1 MAPFGS
7 EAPLGSGLVS
17 RGRGLLLGGAGVTLL
32 VGAWVA
38 SAGPVALF
46 RRQNLSGFSERKAP
60 GTDFE
65 EWSNVPATPKKI
77 YTSADANETVV
88 AVIVWGLKL
97 AIVAIVALVLFM
109 VARELWRRR
118 PEAPP
123 DRVADGA
130 SIDTLPEVLLEGAG
144 ARMEELETGTPTN
157 AIVACWVRLEEE
169 VAAAGLKE
177 DRSRTSAEVVSSVLG
192 HYAVD
197 ADALAELAA
206 LYREARFSEHALTEV
221 HRGRARD
228 ALTTVHV
235 DLRRAATK
243 EALRA

>member
-1 MAPFGS
+1 M
-7 EAPLGSGLVS
+7 S
-17 RGRGLLLGGAGVTLL
+17 RGRGPLLAGAGVTLL

-60 GTDFE
+60 GSDFE
-65 EWSNVPATPKKI
+65 EWSNVPPPPKKI
-77 YTSADANETVV
+77 YSSADANETVV

-97 AIVAIVALVLFM
+97 LIVAVVALVLFM
-109 VARELWRRR
+109 VIRDLWQRR
-118 PEAPP
+118 PQRLP
-123 DRVADGA
+123 DQAQAGGPL
-130 SIDTLPEVLLEGAG
+130 DTLPEVLLEGAVG
-144 ARMEELETGTPTN
+144 RMEELETGTPTD

-169 VAAAGLKE
+169 VAAAGMKQ
-177 DRSRTSAEVVSSVLG
+177 DRSRTSTEVVARVLG
-192 HYAVD
+192 QYAVD

-206 LYREARFSEHALTEV
+206 LYREARFSDHALTEAD
-221 HRGRARD
+221 RARARD

>member
-1 MAPFGS
+1 M
-7 EAPLGSGLVS
+7 VT
-17 RGRGLLLGGAGVTLL
+17 GALTTLF

-46 RRQNLSGFSERKAP
+46 RRQNLSGFSERSAR

-65 EWSNVPATPKKI
+65 EWSNVPPPPEKI
-77 YTSADANETVV
+77 YSSADADETVV
-88 AVIVWGLKL
+88 AVIVWGLRL
-97 AIVAIVALVLFM
+97 LIVAIVATVVFL
-109 VARELWRRR
+109 VARELWQRR
-118 PEAPP
+118 PV
-123 DRVADGA
+123 RVAEPEAGPPM
-130 SIDTLPEVLLEGAG
+130 DTLPEVLLGGAM
-144 ARMEELETGTPTN
+144 ARLEHLETGTPTD

-177 DRSRTSAEVVSSVLG
+177 DASRTSSEVVADVLG
-192 HYAVD
+192 EYDVD
-197 ADALAELAA
+197 AQALAELAA
-206 LYREARFSEHALTEV
+206 LYREARFSEHALTEA
-221 HRGRARD
+221 HRARARD

>member
-1 MAPFGS
+1 MLA
-7 EAPLGSGLVS
+7 
-17 RGRGLLLGGAGVTLL
+17 GALTTLL

-46 RRQNLSGFSERKAP
+46 RRQNLSGFSERAAP

-65 EWSNVPATPKKI
+65 EWSNVPPEPKKI

-97 AIVAIVALVLFM
+97 AVVAIVATVVFL
-109 VARELWRRR
+109 VARELWCRR
-118 PEAPP
+118 PEPAEASAAVAP
-123 DRVADGA
+123 
-130 SIDTLPEVLLEGAG
+130 IDTLPEVLLEGAG
-144 ARMEELETGTPTN
+144 ARMEGLETGTPTD

-177 DRSRTSAEVVSSVLG
+177 DHSRTSSEVVADVLG
-192 HYAVD
+192 EHDVD
-197 ADALAELAA
+197 AAALAELAA
-206 LYREARFSEHALTEV
+206 LYREARFSEHALTEA
-221 HRGRARD
+221 HRARARD

>member
-1 MAPFGS
+1 MLA
-7 EAPLGSGLVS
+7 
-17 RGRGLLLGGAGVTLL
+17 GALTTLF

-46 RRQNLSGFSERKAP
+46 RRQNLSGFSERAAP

-65 EWSNVPATPKKI
+65 QWSNVPPEPKKI

-97 AIVAIVALVLFM
+97 AIVAIVATVVFM

-118 PEAPP
+118 PEPAASEAP
-123 DRVADGA
+123 AA
-130 SIDTLPEVLLEGAG
+130 AIDTLPEVLLEGASI
-144 ARMEELETGTPTN
+144 RMEGLETGTPTD

-177 DRSRTSAEVVSSVLG
+177 DDSRTSSEVVADVLG
-192 HYAVD
+192 DYDVD
-197 ADALAELAA
+197 AAALAELAA
-206 LYREARFSEHALTEV
+206 LYREARFSEHALTET
-221 HRGRARD
+221 HRARARD

>member
-1 MAPFGS
+1 MLA
-7 EAPLGSGLVS
+7 
-17 RGRGLLLGGAGVTLL
+17 GAAVTLL

-60 GTDFE
+60 GSDFE
-65 EWSNVPATPKKI
+65 EWSNVPPPPKKI

-97 AIVAIVALVLFM
+97 AIAAIVALVLFM
-109 VARELWRRR
+109 VIRDLWRRR
-118 PEAPP
+118 PAPVP
-123 DRVADGA
+123 DQATDA
-130 SIDTLPEVLLEGAG
+130 APIDTLPEVLLEGAG

-157 AIVACWVRLEEE
+157 AVVACWVRLEEE
-169 VAAAGLKE
+169 VAAAGLTE
-177 DRSRTSAEVVSSVLG
+177 DRSRTSSEVVARVLG
-192 HYAVD
+192 RYDVD

-206 LYREARFSEHALTEV
+206 LYREARFSEHALSEA
-221 HRGRARD
+221 HRARARD

>member
-1 MAPFGS
+1 M
-7 EAPLGSGLVS
+7 
-17 RGRGLLLGGAGVTLL
+17 LGGALTTLL

-46 RRQNLSGFSERKAP
+46 RRQNLSGFSERSTP

-65 EWSNVPATPKKI
+65 EWSNVPPPPKKI

-88 AVIVWGLKL
+88 AVIVWGLRL
-97 AIVAIVALVLFM
+97 LIVAIVVTVLLM

-118 PEAPP
+118 PVPVDEPAP
-123 DRVADGA
+123 GA
-130 SIDTLPEVLLEGAG
+130 VVETLPEVLLEGAG
-144 ARMEELETGTPTN
+144 ARMQGLETGTPTD

-177 DRSRTSAEVVSSVLG
+177 DRSRTSTEVVADVLG
-192 HYAVD
+192 EHDVD
-197 ADALAELAA
+197 AQALAELAA
-206 LYREARFSEHALTEV
+206 LYREARFSEHELTEA
-221 HRGRARD
+221 HRARARD